1 MAQLYTNDVDFTKVF
16 PMKTKSEAPDTLVA
30 VMQDVGIPSALH
42 SDDAKELTQG
52 RMGEIMRKAWIKP
65 TQSEPYSPWQVRAEL
80 CNRELKKAVCHALY
94 RTNAPGRLWD
104 YCTAYH
110 SEIRNLTA
118 HPHYNLQGR
127 TPYEL
132 VTGNTPD
139 ISQYTDFA
147 WYDNVWYFDQEA
159 AFPENRKKLAK
170 WLGVA
175 HTVGQALCYYLL
187 PPSGKPIVRSTVQPV
202 SHDELK
208 DPIVQNISPT
218 LSSRSH
224 PMCLT
229 QPCHQSTLMHL
240 FYRMFMKHMSLKQ
253 NNLKLMTSP
262 QKPMTPSWQPKSSC
276 PKGTPWSQLWL
287 HQENKIL
294 MGIL

>member
-30 VMQDVGIPSALH
+30 FMQDVGIPSALH

-52 RMGEIMRKAWIKP
+52 RMGELMHKAWIKP
-65 TQSEPYSPWQVRAEL
+65 AQSEPYSPWQVRAEL
-80 CNRELKKAVCHALY
+80 CNRELKKAVRHALY
-94 RTNAPGRLWD
+94 RTDAPGRLGD

-139 ISQYTDFA
+139 ISEYTDFA

-159 AFPENRKKLAK
+159 AFPENRRKLAK

-175 HTVGQALCYYLL
+175 HRVGQALCYYLL

-208 DPIVQNISPT
+208 DPIVQ
-218 LSSRSH
+218 
-224 PMCLT
+224 
-229 QPCHQSTLMHL
+229 
-240 FYRMFMKHMSLKQ
+240 KHIA
-253 NNLKLMTSP
+253 NL
-262 QKPMTPSWQPKSSC
+262 
-276 PKGTPWSQLWL
+276 
-287 HQENKIL
+287 E
-294 MGIL
+294 